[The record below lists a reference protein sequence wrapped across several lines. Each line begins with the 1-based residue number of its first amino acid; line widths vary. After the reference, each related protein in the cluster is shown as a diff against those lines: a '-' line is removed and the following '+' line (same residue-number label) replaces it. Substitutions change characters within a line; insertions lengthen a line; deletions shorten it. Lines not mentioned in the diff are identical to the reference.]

1 VLPRHPLFAPFLP
14 VLLVLPRA
22 LAQSVFVHVFT
33 HLTQTHVDVALTLMA
48 QTEEERR
55 KSKAESSKQSRA
67 RAKEEAKEEKE
78 KQDELERREEE
89 RKERKRIRNERYR
102 TKKKT
107 MSTTKPVETPQ
118 GQTFGIEGTPHR
130 RLMSEQDK
138 SRHAKSLQREYEITK
153 DAMANNKEIAASNA
167 KMAQKTIAY
176 EAFRQLLVAASD
188 DGAEPQLQNL
198 STTG

>member
-1 VLPRHPLFAPFLP
+1 M
-14 VLLVLPRA
+14 
-22 LAQSVFVHVFT
+22 
-33 HLTQTHVDVALTLMA
+33 ALTLMA

-55 KSKAESSKQSRA
+55 KSKAESSKRSRA
-67 RAKEEAKEEKE
+67 RAKEGAKEEKE

-107 MSTTKPVETPQ
+107 MSTPKPVETPQ

-138 SRHAKSLQREYEITK
+138 SRYAESLQREYEITK

-167 KMAQKTIAY
+167 KMAQKTITS
-176 EAFRQLLVAASD
+176 EANFRQLLVAASD